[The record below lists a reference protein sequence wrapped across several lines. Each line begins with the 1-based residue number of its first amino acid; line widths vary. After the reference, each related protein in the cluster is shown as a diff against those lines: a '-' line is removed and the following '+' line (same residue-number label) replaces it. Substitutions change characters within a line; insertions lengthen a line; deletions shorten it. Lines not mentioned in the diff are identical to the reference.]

1 MGAVVGAGLG
11 GAFVASRLVMID
23 MMAASLAT
31 TGCTTHQCDSSTRD
45 IYPRMDDAAAAGG
58 FMIDENTFV
67 TSSLDG
73 NWLGFPG
80 QVRLRIWFPPEAQ
93 GRIALAPTCYL
104 GVATTSDCTPGLP
117 SPNAEF
123 AGDSGINYAQG
134 AGQLSEFNDV
144 NTRRTDTDAGT
155 FGGSFEVTNDTCQC
169 YLAWCR
175 VDFVPLDAMPSVT
188 DDASSE
194 AGADAG
200 TTSADG
206 APGDAAT
213 E

>member
-1 MGAVVGAGLG
+1 MGTVVGVDLG
-11 GAFVASRLVMID
+11 GAFAASGLVIMA

-31 TGCTTHQCDSSTRD
+31 TGCTTHQCDPSTQD
-45 IYPRMDDAAAAGG
+45 IYPRMDDAAVAGG

-73 NWLGFPG
+73 TWLGFPG
-80 QVRLRIWFPPEAQ
+80 AGTLRIWFPPEAQ
-93 GRIALAPTCYL
+93 GRVPLAPICDV
-104 GVATTSDCTPGLP
+104 GVATTSDCTPGTL
-117 SPNAEF
+117 SRNAQF
-123 AGDSGINYAQG
+123 ASDSGITYAQV

-155 FGGSFEVTNDTCQC
+155 FGGSFEVTNATCAC

-188 DDASSE
+188 DDPSGE

-200 TTSADG
+200 TTSPDG

>member
-1 MGAVVGAGLG
+1 MRKGRMGIASGLIMTAV
-11 GAFVASRLVMID
+11 I
-23 MMAASLAT
+23 AASLAT
-31 TGCTTHQCDSSTRD
+31 TGCTTHQCDSSAQD
-45 IYPRMDDAAAAGG
+45 IYPRMDDAAAPGG

-80 QVRLRIWFPPEAQ
+80 AATLRIWFPPEAQ
-93 GRIALAPTCYL
+93 GRVPLAATCD
-104 GVATTSDCTPGLP
+104 VAAGAASGCTPGP
-117 SPNAEF
+117 ASPNAQF
-123 AGDSGINYAQG
+123 AGDGVNYAQA
-134 AGQLSEFNDV
+134 AGQLSVFNDL
-144 NTRRTDTDAGT
+144 NTRGTETDAGT
-155 FGGSFEVTNDTCQC
+155 FGGSFVVTNATCQC

-200 TTSADG
+200 TTSPDG
-206 APGDAAT
+206 APGDAT
-213 E
+213 SE